1 MLQPKCSFVTREV
14 NQLKANGT
22 LPVLSASLMSTRLKN
37 ITTLARA
44 E

>member
-1 MLQPKCSFVTREV
+1 MLQPKRSLVTREL
-14 NQLKANGT
+14 NQLRANGT

-37 ITTLARA
+37 ITTLVRA